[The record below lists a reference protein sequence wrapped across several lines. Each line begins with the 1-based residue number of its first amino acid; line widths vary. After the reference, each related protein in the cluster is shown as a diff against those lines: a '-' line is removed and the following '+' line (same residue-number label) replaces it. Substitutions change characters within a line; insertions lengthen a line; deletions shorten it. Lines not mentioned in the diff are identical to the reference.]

1 MNTRRYIGAL
11 IIVLTFLGV
20 VYQQQSTLPNQE
32 IVLQFTDANLASD
45 EAQNTIATVKQQLQN
60 IGVDNIQ
67 LIEGEN
73 GTLKITYFSLTDVT
87 SIKRTLSEENSLDL
101 NSNSQNKSTFPLSE
115 NAINYNLNVYEIHN
129 SSDVDWNLAE
139 NSVLKVNSENDRVF
153 NSNVYVSGIN
163 SDHKEK
169 DIAVKVTLKVRRYI
183 AIEIDNTSYKI
194 PEVRAGPCT

>member
-20 VYQQQSTLPNQE
+20 VYQQQNTLPNQE
-32 IVLQFTDANLASD
+32 IVLQFSDANLTSD
-45 EAQNTIATVKQQLQN
+45 EAQNTIATVKQQLLD

-87 SIKRTLSEENSLDL
+87 SIKRTLSEENGLDL

-115 NAINYNLNVYEIHN
+115 NVINYNLNVYEIHN

-139 NSVLKVNSENDRVF
+139 NSVLKVNYENDRVF
-153 NSNVYVSGIN
+153 NPNVYVSGIN

-169 DIAVKVTLKVRRYI
+169 DIEVKVTLKVRRYI
-183 AIEIDNTSYKI
+183 AIAIDNTSYKI
-194 PEVRAGPCT
+194 PEVRAGPCA

>member
-20 VYQQQSTLPNQE
+20 VYQQQNTLPNQE
-32 IVLQFTDANLASD
+32 IVLQFSDANLTSD
-45 EAQNTIATVKQQLQN
+45 EAQNTIATVKQQLHD

-101 NSNSQNKSTFPLSE
+101 NLNSQNKSKFPLSD
-115 NAINYNLNVYEIHN
+115 NTINYNLNVYEIHN
-129 SSDVDWNLAE
+129 NSDVDWNIVE

-153 NSNVYVSGIN
+153 NPNVYVSGIN
-163 SDHKEK
+163 SDYKEK
-169 DIAVKVTLKVRRYI
+169 DIAVKERLKVLRNI
-183 AIEIDNTSYKI
+183 AIAIDNTSYKI
-194 PEVRAGPCT
+194 PEVRAGPCA

>member
-20 VYQQQSTLPNQE
+20 VYQQQNTLPNQE
-32 IVLQFTDANLASD
+32 IVLQFSDANLTSD
-45 EAQNTIATVKQQLQN
+45 EAQNTIATVKQQLHD

-101 NSNSQNKSTFPLSE
+101 NSNSQNKSKFPLSD
-115 NAINYNLNVYEIHN
+115 NTINYNLNVYEIHN
-129 SSDVDWNLAE
+129 NSDVDWNIVE

-153 NSNVYVSGIN
+153 NPNVYVSGIN
-163 SDHKEK
+163 SDYKEK
-169 DIAVKVTLKVRRYI
+169 DIAVKERLKVLRNI
-183 AIEIDNTSYKI
+183 AIAIDNTSYKI
-194 PEVRAGPCT
+194 PEVRAGPCA